1 MLADVEQLRGV
12 AMRSDRTW
20 PMTPG
25 TAASLIS
32 AGMLAYA
39 AWLTSIVFSAS
50 NGQKPLLIA
59 AAAFFPVG
67 IVHGVGIWFGG
78 W

>member
-1 MLADVEQLRGV
+1 MKANIGWSINWGTV
-12 AMRSDRTW
+12 AT
-20 PMTPG
+20 
-25 TAASLIS
+25 LITTYLLGYS
-32 AGMLAYA
+32 

-50 NGQKPLLIA
+50 HGHQPLLIA

-67 IVHGVGIWFGG
+67 VVHGVGIWFGG

>member
-1 MLADVEQLRGV
+1 MKANIGWSINWGTV
-12 AMRSDRTW
+12 ATI
-20 PMTPG
+20 
-25 TAASLIS
+25 IS
-32 AGMLAYA
+32 TCLFIYA

-50 NGQKPLLIA
+50 HGHERLLIA

-67 IVHGVGIWFGG
+67 VVHGVGIWFGG